1 MSLEVQTVYL
11 HRTVM
16 FISAVINPL
25 REAEQ
30 VYEPASDGLIILS
43 VSTLY
48 SIPPLV
54 IVGSTDECGF
64 SHSNIGVPVTPLGRE
79 REQLSSTVFPAMT
92 AMEGE
97 VVMEIIAGSV
107 EKCIMFA

>member
-1 MSLEVQTVYL
+1 M
-11 HRTVM
+11 
-16 FISAVINPL
+16 
-25 REAEQ
+25 
-30 VYEPASDGLIILS
+30 YEPASDGLIILS

-64 SHSNIGVPVTPLGRE
+64 FHSNIGVPVTPLGRE
-79 REQLSSTVFPAMT
+79 MEQLSSTVFPAMT

-97 VVMEIIAGSV
+97 VVMEIVAGSV
-107 EKCIMFA
+107 EKMHHICITYGLY